1 MAENKFSQIAKMFDL
16 ELEEVFHIKNM
27 IAPCKFT
34 PEGLVFQ
41 NGLGGWVYGRMF
53 EHQLLEGELE
63 IIMPPYR
70 PNRGDRY
77 FSYADFSWD
86 IRCFGWDNLPLD
98 YARLEAGMVFRTYDE
113 ARKELPSIYKKAT
126 GKDW

>member
-1 MAENKFSQIAKMFDL
+1 MAENKFPQIAEMLGVK
-16 ELEEVFHIKNM
+16 LEEVFHIQGGVF
-27 IAPCKFT
+27 PYKFT
-34 PEGLVFQ
+34 SKGLCYQNTIGEWIHSEGIFPKIL
-41 NGLGGWVYGRMF
+41 R
-53 EHQLLEGELE
+53 GECE

-98 YARLEAGMVFRTYDE
+98 YARLEAGMVFRTQDE
-113 ARKELPSIYKKAT
+113 ACKELPSVYKKVT

>member
-1 MAENKFSQIAKMFDL
+1 MAESKFAQIAKMFGL
-16 ELEEVFHIKNM
+16 ELEEVFHIRDG
-27 IAPCKFT
+27 IFPHKFT
-34 PEGLVFQ
+34 SEGLRFQ
-41 NGLGGWVYGRMF
+41 NTIGQWLSSDST
-53 EHQLLEGELE
+53 LLKLLKDEWE

-98 YARLEAGMVFRTYDE
+98 YARLEAGMVFRTQDE
-113 ARKELPSIYKKAT
+113 ARKELPSVYKKVT

>member
-1 MAENKFSQIAKMFDL
+1 MAKNKFAQIAKMFDL
-16 ELEEVFHIKNM
+16 ELEEVFCVDGENF
-27 IAPCKFT
+27 KFT
-34 PEGLVFQ
+34 LEGLKCEKFKAEWIPAYLILQ
-41 NGLGGWVYGRMF
+41 D
-53 EHQLLEGELE
+53 LLKGTCEVVRL
-63 IIMPPYR
+63 PYR

-113 ARKELPSIYKKAT
+113 ARKELPSIYKKVT

>member
-1 MAENKFSQIAKMFDL
+1 MANHKYTEIAKMFGL
-16 ELEEVFHIKNM
+16 ELEEDFHVTNFLSSFR
-27 IAPCKFT
+27 FT
-34 PEGLVFQ
+34 SKGLVAST
-41 NGLGGWVYGRMF
+41 LCMSKEV
-53 EHQLLEGELE
+53 EDKTLLRLLSGELKVVR
-63 IIMPPYR
+63 PPYR

-98 YARLEAGMVFRTYDE
+98 YARLEAGMVFRTQDE
-113 ARKELPSIYKKAT
+113 ARKELPSVYKKVT